1 MSMTL
6 MTAFVIAALFHG
18 DFDTTRSLQHL
29 LSLLRPP
36 MIMATTDVN
45 TDDDDDF
52 SVV

>member
-1 MSMTL
+1 MTL

-18 DFDTTRSLQHL
+18 DFDTTRSLQRL

-36 MIMATTDVN
+36 TITATTDVN
-45 TDDDDDF
+45 TDDDDHLT